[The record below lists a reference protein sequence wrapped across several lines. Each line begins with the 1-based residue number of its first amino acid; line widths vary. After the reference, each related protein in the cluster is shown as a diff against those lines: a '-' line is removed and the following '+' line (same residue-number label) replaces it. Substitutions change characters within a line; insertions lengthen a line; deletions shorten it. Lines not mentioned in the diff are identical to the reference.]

1 MADIVVISPDNEY
14 GAQYLE
20 MFEHINQAIGIAHRL
35 KGLRAQTI
43 GVGDNAVTFATV
55 FGVTQNPQALSDR
68 LSAFE
73 SGTYTGLGDLV
84 SAVYAELQA
93 P

>member
-1 MADIVVISPDNEY
+1 MATIVVIDPNNEY

-20 MFEHINQAIGIAHRL
+20 MFEHINQAIGIAHKL

-43 GVGDNAVTFATV
+43 GVGDGAVTFATV

-68 LSAFE
+68 LASFE
-73 SGTYTGLGDLV
+73 AGTYTGLGDLV
-84 SAVYAELQA
+84 SAVYAEL
-93 P
+93 PTP